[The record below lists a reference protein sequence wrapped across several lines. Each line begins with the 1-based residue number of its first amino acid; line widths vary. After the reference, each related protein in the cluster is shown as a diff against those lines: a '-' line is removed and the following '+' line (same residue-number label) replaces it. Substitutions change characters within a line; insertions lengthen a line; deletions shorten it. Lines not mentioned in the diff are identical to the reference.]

1 MSLVFT
7 PEGTPAS
14 PQEGEVYYDST
25 ADKLKVRDAS
35 AFREVVSKN
44 SSDEIDGTFNGTIGT

>member
-1 MSLVFT
+1 MSLVLT

-14 PQEGEVYYDST
+14 PVEGEVYYDST

-35 AFREVVSKN
+35 GFREVISK
-44 SSDEIDGTFNGTIGT
+44 SILCKK